1 MYICICHAVKE
12 GDYARYNL
20 IGTNCGKCMSDKKR
34 IDLGPPIVREPRFP
48 VEGEYTLDAFGELVV
63 FKNGA
68 WEEAG
73 HERR

>member
-20 IGTNCGKCMSDKKR
+20 VGTKCGQCMKKKIITR
-34 IDLGPPIVREPRFP
+34 GPMFP

-63 FKNGA
+63 FKNGE

-73 HERR
+73 RDPKR